1 MTDDATTGTNGFRR
15 GVPGGGGSAAG
26 GAAPVLRVRHLSKE
40 FSGNRALSTVSVD
53 VGAGEIHMLV
63 GQNGSGKSTLIK
75 VLAGL
80 YLPEDGAR
88 IEVDGQPLHFGRPDH
103 AYHLGCRFVH
113 QDLALV
119 DDLNVLENLFL
130 GAAYPMRWGRID
142 NRAARRVAGEMVA
155 RVGLDVDLRAK
166 VSELNASQRTGVA
179 IARALRIDEQ
189 APERVL
195 VLDEPTA
202 TLPADEVSELLQI
215 VRAAAAEGVA
225 VVFVTHHL
233 EEIFLLGDTVTIL
246 RDGSAVHAGRI
257 AAITRGALVEHLT
270 GNRDQ
275 EAPVAAAAPA
285 AGGPVRL
292 AVEHVSG
299 PGFRDVSLALGE
311 GEILGVAGITGSGR
325 EAILGGIFGA
335 ARCTAGRVA
344 VDGREVPRGRPD
356 LAIAMGVGYLP
367 PDRKTS
373 GSFPMLNAQD
383 NLTLLNLRRFW
394 RRCLL
399 SPRAERREATS
410 WFERLDVRPAG
421 ATRQVFESF
430 SGGNQQKILFGKW
443 LSRAPSVFLLDEPT
457 QGVDI
462 GAKAELHRQLAG
474 VAATGTS
481 VLISSTDLEE
491 LVAVCTRVLVMADGR
506 IEREITGDALTVTNL
521 TKSFVSE
528 DEEASTQMGAAT

>member
-1 MTDDATTGTNGFRR
+1 
-15 GVPGGGGSAAG
+15 G

-40 FSGNRALSTVSVD
+40 FSGNRALSSVSLD
-53 VGAGEIHMLV
+53 VRAGEIHMLV

-80 YLPEDGAR
+80 YLPEDGGR

-130 GAAYPMRWGRID
+130 GADYPMRWGCID
-142 NRAARRVAGEMVA
+142 NRGSRRVGREMVA

-202 TLPADEVSELLQI
+202 TLPADEVSELLQT

-225 VVFVTHHL
+225 VLFVTHHL

-246 RDGSAVHAGRI
+246 RDGSAVHAGSI
-257 AAITRGALVEHLT
+257 AAITRAALVEHLT
-270 GNRDQ
+270 GNEDQ
-275 EAPVAAAAPA
+275 QQPVAAAPPA
-285 AGGPVRL
+285 AGRRVRL
-292 AVEHVSG
+292 ALEHVSA
-299 PGFRDVSLALGE
+299 PGFSDVSLELGE
-311 GEILGVAGITGSGR
+311 GEIVGVAGITGSGR
-325 EAILGGIFGA
+325 EAVLGAVFGA
-335 ARCTAGRVA
+335 SRWTEGTVV
-344 VDGREVPRGRPD
+344 VDGRQVPRGRPD
-356 LAIAMGVGYLP
+356 LAIGMGVGYMP
-367 PDRKTS
+367 PDRKVS
-373 GSFPMLNAQD
+373 GSFPTLNAQD
-383 NLTLLNLRRFW
+383 NLTLLNLGRFW

-399 SPRAERREATS
+399 SPRAERREAAT

-462 GAKAELHRQLAG
+462 GAKAQLHRQLLD
-474 VAATGTS
+474 VAASGTS
-481 VLISSTDLEE
+481 VLISSTDLDE
-491 LVAVCTRVLVMADGR
+491 LVTVCTRVLVMAGGR
-506 IEREITGDALTVTNL
+506 VERELTGDALTVTNL
-521 TKSFVSE
+521 TKSFVRE
-528 DEEASTQMGAAT
+528 DEEASTQMGAST

>member
-1 MTDDATTGTNGFRR
+1 MADDAATGANGSRR
-15 GVPGGGGSAAG
+15 GAPGGGGSAAG

-53 VGAGEIHMLV
+53 VAAGEIHMLV

-80 YLPEDGAR
+80 YVPEDGAR
-88 IEVDGQPLHFGRPDH
+88 VEVDGQPMHFGRPDH

-130 GAAYPMRWGRID
+130 GAAYPMRWGCID
-142 NRAARRVAGEMVA
+142 NRASRRVGREMVA

-166 VSELNASQRTGVA
+166 VAELNASQRTGVA

-202 TLPADEVSELLQI
+202 TLPADEVSDLLQV

-257 AAITRGALVEHLT
+257 DAITRADLVQHLT
-270 GNRDQ
+270 GGLDQ
-275 EAPVAAAAPA
+275 DAPVVAAAPA
-285 AGGPVRL
+285 GGRAVRL
-292 AVEHVSG
+292 AVEGVSG
-299 PGFRDVSLALGE
+299 PDFHDVSLELGE

-325 EAILGGIFGA
+325 EAILGAVFGA
-335 ARCTAGRVA
+335 VRTSGGRVV
-344 VDGREVPRGRPD
+344 VDGREMPRGRPD
-356 LAIAMGVGYLP
+356 LAIGMGVGYMP
-367 PDRKTS
+367 ADRKTS

-394 RRCLL
+394 RGWFL
-399 SPRAERREATS
+399 SPRSERKEAAS

-443 LSRAPSVFLLDEPT
+443 LSRSPSVFLLDEPT

-462 GAKAELHRQLAG
+462 GAKAQLHRQLAE

-491 LVAVCTRVLVMADGR
+491 LVGVCTRVLVMANGR
-506 IEREITGDALTVTNL
+506 VERELSGDALTVTSL

-528 DEEASTQMGAAT
+528 DEEAATQMGAST

>member
-1 MTDDATTGTNGFRR
+1 MADGATTGTNGSRR
-15 GVPGGGGSAAG
+15 GAPGGGGSAAG
-26 GAAPVLRVRHLSKE
+26 GAGPVLRVRRLSKE

-53 VGAGEIHMLV
+53 VAAGEIHMLV

-88 IEVDGQPLHFGRPDH
+88 VEVDGQPMHFGRPDH

-130 GAAYPMRWGRID
+130 GAAYPMRWGCID
-142 NRAARRVAGEMVA
+142 NRAARRVGREMVA

-166 VSELNASQRTGVA
+166 VAELNASQRTGVA

-202 TLPADEVSELLQI
+202 TLPADEVSDLLQV

-270 GNRDQ
+270 GNQDQ
-275 EAPVAAAAPA
+275 QPAVTAAASS
-285 AGGPVRL
+285 GDRPVRL
-292 AVEHVSG
+292 AAEHVSG
-299 PGFRDVSLALGE
+299 PGFSDVSLELGE

-325 EAILGGIFGA
+325 EAILGAVFGA
-335 ARCTAGRVA
+335 VRCTAGTVA
-344 VDGREVPRGRPD
+344 VDGRKVPRGRPD
-356 LAIAMGVGYLP
+356 LAIGMGVGYMP
-367 PDRKTS
+367 ADRKTS

-399 SPRAERREATS
+399 SPRAERAEAAS
-410 WFERLDVRPAG
+410 WFDRLDVRPAG

-462 GAKAELHRQLAG
+462 GAKAQLHRQLVE

-491 LVAVCTRVLVMADGR
+491 LVAVCSRVLVMADGR
-506 IEREITGDALTVTNL
+506 IERELTGDALTVTNL

-528 DEEASTQMGAAT
+528 DEEASTQMGAST